1 MPFKAFIPHDIAVA
15 TLAIQA
21 LVAGQMFLIARAP
34 GWRRAG
40 VFGGVAQTAALYSV
54 VYALGTA
61 QRNSLE
67 VQAIHM
73 ALNVAIGSLHASA
86 WAWFA
91 WAPDARRWR
100 DLPVW
105 LQRVMAVTTLFV
117 VGVCASGQAVS
128 LVDPVRMQLPSV
140 GYDHLQPTLSGAGIL
155 SLVIMAVTYVAA
167 LIGLWQRRREQGG
180 TLVLVGYVMFIVFV
194 SLEALIA
201 AFGLQMMYPAP
212 LGLLAAIVPVAVQMQ
227 GRFTADAE
235 RLAWLSSSLQGQL
248 VSRTEERDVA
258 RSALLRQEQVAS
270 IGRLA
275 NGLAHELSN
284 PLQHVTIALD
294 ELRHLPVAAAGTEG
308 RLIRDIGHGVERM
321 EDVVHRLRDIM
332 DVGAPVLAPIDLT
345 QAVRHAMVL
354 TAAQWKGRIGLEFTP
369 ANVPTVQGNEQAVV
383 RAIMALLLNAFD
395 ALQVAAGA
403 QRRIDIATRVTPDGH
418 PSVEVR
424 DTGPGIPDEVIA
436 HLGEPFFNHGDRL
449 GLGLYAVHRIM
460 HAHGGQLIAGNLPSG
475 GALVSLIFPLQPIDR
490 LLAVGRAFPVASQSA
505 AASPATILVVD
516 DEPLVRQAFARV
528 LERAGHHVLRAGDG
542 QDALRQM
549 HSDIVDVVITDLMM
563 PNMSGVELAHVM
575 ATSHPALRERL
586 IVVSGGAVTND
597 AVEFVATAGLC
608 VLNKPVSPSDLLAAV
623 NAALDGRAATARTAA
638 GADERRRAVAD
649 ALSATERR
657 VFPRP

>member
-1 MPFKAFIPHDIAVA
+1 MTDQAFIPHDIAIA
-15 TLAIQA
+15 TLAIQM
-21 LVAGQMFLIARAP
+21 LVAVQLFLIARAP

-40 VFGGVAQTAALYSV
+40 AFGWVALTAGLYSV
-54 VYALGTA
+54 IYALGTA
-61 QRNSLE
+61 KRNTLE
-67 VQAIHM
+67 VQAVHM
-73 ALNVAIGSLHASA
+73 AFNVALGSLHASA
-86 WAWFA
+86 WTWFA
-91 WAPDARRWR
+91 WAPDVRRWR

-105 LQRVMAVTTLFV
+105 MQRLVMVTNGLV
-117 VGVCASGQAVS
+117 LGVCLSGQAVT
-128 LVDPVRMQLPSV
+128 LANPVRMQLPSV
-140 GYDHLQPTLSGAGIL
+140 GFDHLQPTLSAAGLL
-155 SLVIMAVTYVAA
+155 SLLVMAVTYGVAF
-167 LIGLWQRRREQGG
+167 LGLMRRRRESGG
-180 TLVLVGYVMFIVFV
+180 TQVLVGYVVFLVFV

-201 AFGLQMMYPAP
+201 GFGLQMMYPAP
-212 LGLLAAIVPVAVQMQ
+212 LGFLAAIVPVAVQLQ
-227 GRFTADAE
+227 RRFSADAE

-248 VSRTEERDVA
+248 ASRTEERDAA

-294 ELRHLPVAAAGTEG
+294 ELRHLPVAATGTEG

-332 DVGAPVLAPIDLT
+332 DTGAPVLAPIDVVR
-345 QAVRHAMVL
+345 AVRHAMVL
-354 TAAQWKGRIGLEFTP
+354 TAAQWKGRIVLEFAP
-369 ANVPTVQGNEQAVV
+369 GDVPPVHGNEQAVV

-395 ALQVAAGA
+395 ALQSATDP
-403 QRRIDIATRVTPDGH
+403 QRRIDITTRVTPGGH

-424 DTGPGIPDEVIA
+424 DTGPGIPDTVLA
-436 HLGEPFFNHGDRL
+436 HLGEPFVSHGDSL

-460 HAHGGQLIAGNLPSG
+460 HAHGGKLIAGNVPSG

-490 LLAVGRAFPVASQSA
+490 LRAVGRAFPTNSPALA
-505 AASPATILVVD
+505 AASATILVVD

-542 QDALRQM
+542 RDALRQLDA
-549 HSDIVDVVITDLMM
+549 DIVDLVITDLMM
-563 PNMSGVELAHVM
+563 PNMSGVELAQVLS
-575 ATSHPALRERL
+575 ASHPGLRERL

-597 AVEFVATAGLC
+597 ALEFVSTPGLC

-623 NAALDGRAATARTAA
+623 NGALQSRHPADATSGGPRP
-638 GADERRRAVAD
+638 AVVD
-649 ALSATERR
+649 ALSVLESRESL
-657 VFPRP
+657 RP